1 MFSLGIRHGL
11 VRIILIKRTWYL
23 ISTGE
28 DTEMNL
34 DSINDAPDILMEFLE
49 YHSTVRGHSDRT
61 IAGYY
66 MDLKILFRYLK
77 RRRRLVDPAVPFNE
91 IDITD
96 IDIDFIKSIR
106 IEELYRYQSFSPEKI
121 YSANALSAASRCR
134 RSSSVKSFFN
144 YLTSKRHLLDHNIC
158 QELDMPKRQAALPRY
173 LEEAECERLLS
184 VCEGPFELRDYCILM
199 LFMSCGLRVSELV
212 SLNVTD
218 IYEDH
223 LRVLGKG
230 GKERV
235 IYFAEGCREAIDDY
249 LMVRDPSKLKDEEKN
264 ALFISRD
271 NRRISVRGVQKMVDK
286 RLKLAGLD
294 SRRYSPHKLRHTA
307 ATLMLKNGV
316 DTRALQEVLGHS
328 NLNTTQIY
336 THLDNAALHE
346 AAMANP
352 IGKKHKTDIE
362 D

>member
-1 MFSLGIRHGL
+1 
-11 VRIILIKRTWYL
+11 
-23 ISTGE
+23 
-28 DTEMNL
+28 MNI
-34 DSINDAPDILMEFLE
+34 DQITDAPEILMDFLE
-49 YHSTVRGHSDRT
+49 YHSTVRGHSDKT
-61 IAGYY
+61 VAGYY
-66 MDLKILFRYLK
+66 IDLKILFRYLK
-77 RRRRLVDPAVPFNE
+77 RRRGLVEPGTPFNE

-96 IDIDFIKSIR
+96 IDIDFIKTIR
-106 IEELYRYQSFSPEKI
+106 IEELYRYQSFSPEKQN
-121 YSANALSAASRCR
+121 STHALSAASRCR
-134 RSSSVKSFFN
+134 RTSSVKSFFN
-144 YLTSKRHLLDHNIC
+144 YLTVKRHLLDFNIC
-158 QELDMPKRQAALPRY
+158 QELDMPKRQASLPKY
-173 LEEAECERLLS
+173 LEETECERLLAA
-184 VCEGPFELRDYCILM
+184 CDGPFELRDYCIIM

-212 SLNVTD
+212 SLNTTD

-230 GKERV
+230 NKERV

-249 LMVRDPSKLKDEEKN
+249 LLVRNEEKLPPDQKK

-271 NRRISVRGVQKMVDK
+271 NRRISVRGVQKMIDK
-286 RLKLAGLD
+286 KLKLAGLD
-294 SRRYSPHKLRHTA
+294 SSRYSPHKLRHTA

-352 IGKKHKTDIE
+352 IGRKTKDEIE
-362 D
+362 DDIV